1 MSSREYPSWFWR
13 LRELHQDRK
22 ARGQQNRYGDPDLA
36 VEPKDFDEDLSEC
49 SNDSEE
55 SCSSEK
61 GCQYDEDE
69 CCLKH
74 DIDDQ
79 SSESSIMSDVS
90 GETSTTE
97 AAYYAL
103 KEQREER
110 KSQLKDWKRQGMS
123 ERQNESWAEEAA
135 QKEIMSEERE
145 IQKVKAALAE
155 KEKSKKKSGILK
167 SLEGRV
173 FRLFS
178 TDHVKYCYYADCLTR
193 YIEFYAP
200 EDSSPSPDD
209 SGRREPVEGHVYL
222 IFRDACN
229 VDSFV
234 RPKYPST
241 KFHQLKVNRGRRTVD
256 IQFFHDDFLVLKMHR
271 DIVFSHQGIQPP
283 MDAPQ
288 VFTYYGID
296 EEYNVPDDRR
306 KEKAELLE
314 RAKRLEKPRR
324 RRSASP
330 Q

>member
-1 MSSREYPSWFWR
+1 
-13 LRELHQDRK
+13 
-22 ARGQQNRYGDPDLA
+22 
-36 VEPKDFDEDLSEC
+36 
-49 SNDSEE
+49 
-55 SCSSEK
+55 
-61 GCQYDEDE
+61 
-69 CCLKH
+69 
-74 DIDDQ
+74 
-79 SSESSIMSDVS
+79 MSDVS
-90 GETSTTE
+90 GETSKTE

-103 KEQREER
+103 KERREER

-123 ERQNESWAEEAA
+123 ERQNESWVEEAA
-135 QKEIMSEERE
+135 QEEIKSEERE
-145 IQKVKAALAE
+145 IQKVQAALAE
-155 KEKSKKKSGILK
+155 TEKSKKKSGILK
-167 SLEGRV
+167 SLEGRL

-178 TDHVKYCYYADCLTR
+178 TDHVKYCYYADCLTT
-193 YIEFYAP
+193 YIEFYASK
-200 EDSSPSPDD
+200 DSSPSTDN
-209 SGRREPVEGHVYL
+209 SGRREAVEGHVYL
-222 IFRDACN
+222 IFGDACN

-296 EEYNVPDDRR
+296 EQHNVPDDRR

-314 RAKRLEKPRR
+314 KAKRLEKPRR

-330 Q
+330 QWSVNRNRRLFIKTRLLSVFDDCLFMYATGLYMRVGWGYMGLWEGERSDRLGKLPVGDR